1 MGLNV
6 EKKQKNDEKEA
17 IKSKELMSKFLY
29 SKKAKTDDAESES
42 ESEDDSRDEGSYQL
56 FAENEEDSMD
66 QGGEDTRDPDPNN
79 DSDGK
84 NEEMVE
90 DLPIPAVLSF
100 LDVGFLKFDET
111 TQRPIMSQSLKTE
124 IIARGSD
131 LFQNRNGPFVANSG
145 GRSMNS
151 TWFKRRLANGDEVGR
166 SWLLYS
172 PVNKAAY
179 CFCCLLFP
187 TSSSNSQSSFES
199 ASGFTNW
206 RHTEQLKDHE
216 NSPCHRKSFTIWK
229 EAERRIIYG
238 KGIDSELEAQ
248 IESEKQHW

>member
-1 MGLNV
+1 
-6 EKKQKNDEKEA
+6 
-17 IKSKELMSKFLY
+17 
-29 SKKAKTDDAESES
+29 
-42 ESEDDSRDEGSYQL
+42 
-56 FAENEEDSMD
+56 MD
-66 QGGEDTRDPDPNN
+66 QGGKDTRDPDPNN

-100 LDVGFLKFDET
+100 LDVCFLKFD
-111 TQRPIMSQSLKTE
+111 QIMPIMSQSLRTE

-131 LFQNRNGPFVANSG
+131 LCHNRNGPFVANSE

-151 TWFKRRLANGDEVGR
+151 TWFKRLANGDEVGN
-166 SWLLYS
+166 SWLLYL

-199 ASGFTNW
+199 AGGFTNW
-206 RHTEQLKDHE
+206 RHTERLKDHE

-229 EAERRIIYG
+229 EAEQRIIYR
-238 KGIDSELEAQ
+238 KGINSELEAQ
-248 IESEKQHW
+248 FESEKQH

>member
-1 MGLNV
+1 MPKHKLSGAQRR
-6 EKKQKNDEKEA
+6 KKQKSDEKEA
-17 IKSKELMSKFLY
+17 LKFKELMSKFLY
-29 SKKAKTDDAESES
+29 SKKVKTDDAESES
-42 ESEDDSRDEGSYQL
+42 ESEDDSRGEGSY
-56 FAENEEDSMD
+56 
-66 QGGEDTRDPDPNN
+66 PDPNN

-90 DLPIPAVLSF
+90 DLSIPAVLSF
-100 LDVGFLKFDET
+100 LNVGFLKFDQT
-111 TQRPIMSQSLKTE
+111 TQRPIMSQSLRTE

-151 TWFKRRLANGDEVGR
+151 TWFKRRLAKGDEVGR

-187 TSSSNSQSSFES
+187 TSSSNSQSS
-199 ASGFTNW
+199 
-206 RHTEQLKDHE
+206 
-216 NSPCHRKSFTIWK
+216 
-229 EAERRIIYG
+229 
-238 KGIDSELEAQ
+238 DSLTGDTQ
-248 IESEKQHW
+248 ND